1 MVETKREPDDI
12 GTVESVH
19 WRLRMADLAIRWRF
33 KRHAARP
40 LDVDWARA
48 RIGRPLWM
56 RRVITPPVQRRDVA
70 LRTHTVELL
79 SPPPTSTSE
88 TPERM
93 MLYVHGGGYIACSPS
108 THRPLAARLARE
120 WNAIAVVPD
129 YRLAPEHPYPA
140 GRNDVLATWRWMLET
155 LRADPANVVFAGD
168 SAGGGLALSAA
179 LACPEA
185 DLPMPAAIVAF
196 SPWTDLTC
204 SGESLELNAE
214 RCAMF
219 VPSQLRAAAALY
231 AGSTPSNDPGVSPL
245 YGALHTLPPLCL
257 HVGRDELLR
266 DDTLRFAERARDAG
280 VEVVCRSWPN
290 VPHVWQF
297 LTGLLP
303 EARESLDEARLFVQQ
318 HVRARALTDVVK
330 CMSQLPESPSA
341 RSSETRVPHA

>member
-1 MVETKREPDDI
+1 MVETTRAPDDI
-12 GTVESVH
+12 ASVESVH
-19 WRLRMADLAIRWRF
+19 WRLRVADLAIRWRF

-56 RRVITPPVQRRDVA
+56 RRVITLPVERRDVA
-70 LRTHTVELL
+70 LRTHQLELL
-79 SPPPTSTSE
+79 WPHRTKETD
-88 TPERM
+88 TPERLL
-93 MLYVHGGGYIACSPS
+93 LYVHGGGYIACSPS

-155 LRADPANVVFAGD
+155 LGVDPVNVAFVGD

-179 LACPEA
+179 LACSDA
-185 DLPMPAAIVAF
+185 GLPMPAAIVAF
-196 SPWTDLTC
+196 SPWTDLAC
-204 SGESLELNAE
+204 RGESLELNAE

-231 AGSTPSNDPGVSPL
+231 AGSTPRTDPGVSPL
-245 YGALHTLPPLCL
+245 YAALQTLPPLCL

-297 LTGLLP
+297 LAGFLP

-318 HVRARALTDVVK
+318 HVPARARTDVVERVLTVA
-330 CMSQLPESPSA
+330 QSPSA
-341 RSSETRVPHA
+341 RRSETRVPQA